1 MSQVLR
7 LRAGGSGV
15 TGHPVGCRG
24 ATPPSVL
31 LKAYDQI
38 GDEIVVTEKVARE
51 TPDASL
57 ENYCRGKI
65 SGLVAARNLLA
76 DAVENALEQRT

>member
-1 MSQVLR
+1 MTGR
-7 LRAGGSGV
+7 LA
-15 TGHPVGCRG
+15 GCRG

-65 SGLVAARNLLA
+65 SGLVAARNLLV
-76 DAVENALEQRT
+76 DAAEVALERRT